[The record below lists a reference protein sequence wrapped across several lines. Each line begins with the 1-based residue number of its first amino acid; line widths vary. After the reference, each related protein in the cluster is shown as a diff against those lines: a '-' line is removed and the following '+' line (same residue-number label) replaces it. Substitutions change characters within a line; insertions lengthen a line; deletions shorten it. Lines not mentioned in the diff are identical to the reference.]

1 MRASGKG
8 KGEKKIRNELTEE
21 QKRVLSY
28 FADIPNHNWFVRKY
42 RILHGGFYK
51 TGFIKNTALLLL
63 A

>member
-1 MRASGKG
+1 MN
-8 KGEKKIRNELTEE
+8 IFNEQMDFSIGDLTEE